1 MGASASERYHRTQLH
16 PTPSFATYHDM
27 RMPIKYTYNFPAAS
41 KQQNTNIQIHI
52 NTHTQTRTN
61 TYKYIQIIQIHTK
74 PYEKHTKHTNTYKYI
89 QTYTCIHKHTDLHA
103 YIAAYLHIHTCY
115 SYFTCKCNIYIFI
128 QYRIEY
134 AITKLCPV
142 GVSYYTRRTT
152 RGSRRGASMRQLASF
167 QWNHPAG
174 MSQIH
179 LGVSIN
185 GGTP

>member
-1 MGASASERYHRTQLH
+1 MHVKIPCCVASSTGASASERYHRTQLH

-27 RMPIKYTYNFPAAS
+27 RMPIKYTYNFP
-41 KQQNTNIQIHI
+41 TNP
-52 NTHTQTRTN
+52 
-61 TYKYIQIIQIHTK
+61 YKYIQI
-74 PYEKHTKHTNTYKYI
+74 HTNHTNTYKTVRKTYKTYKYI

-103 YIAAYLHIHTCY
+103 YIPAYLHIHTCY
-115 SYFTCKCNIYIFI
+115 SYYTCIIYIYI

-134 AITKLCPV
+134 AKTKLCPV

>member
-1 MGASASERYHRTQLH
+1 MQVNVTTAPNSIPPHHLRRIMICVCQSNT
-16 PTPSFATYHDM
+16 PTISQPLVNTT
-27 RMPIKYTYNFPAAS
+27 KYTHT
-41 KQQNTNIQIHI
+41 NTYQYTHTNPYKHIQIHT
-52 NTHTQTRTN
+52 NHTN
-61 TYKYIQIIQIHTK
+61 TYKTVRKIY
-74 PYEKHTKHTNTYKYI
+74 NTYKYI

-103 YIAAYLHIHTCY
+103 YIPAYLHIHTCY
-115 SYFTCKCNIYIFI
+115 SYYTCIIYIYI

-134 AITKLCPV
+134 AKTKLCPV

-152 RGSRRGASMRQLASF
+152 RGSRRGASMRQLAAF

>member
-1 MGASASERYHRTQLH
+1 MY
-16 PTPSFATYHDM
+16 
-27 RMPIKYTYNFPAAS
+27 
-41 KQQNTNIQIHI
+41 
-52 NTHTQTRTN
+52 
-61 TYKYIQIIQIHTK
+61 
-74 PYEKHTKHTNTYKYI
+74 
-89 QTYTCIHKHTDLHA
+89 
-103 YIAAYLHIHTCY
+103 
-115 SYFTCKCNIYIFI
+115 NIYIYI

-134 AITKLCPV
+134 AKTKLCPV

-185 GGTP
+185 GGTHK

>member
-1 MGASASERYHRTQLH
+1 MICVCQSNT
-16 PTPSFATYHDM
+16 PTISQPLVNTT
-27 RMPIKYTYNFPAAS
+27 KYTHT
-41 KQQNTNIQIHI
+41 NTYQY
-52 NTHTQTRTN
+52 THTQTRTN

-103 YIAAYLHIHTCY
+103 YIRAYLHIHTCY
-115 SYFTCKCNIYIFI
+115 SYYTCICNIYIYI

-134 AITKLCPV
+134 AKTKLCPV

-185 GGTP
+185 GGTHK